1 MYRTALR
8 NVLAHKGRLL
18 MTALAILLGTAFVS
32 GTLVFS
38 DTLGQAMKN
47 SFAKSYT
54 DVSVLVTDRTVGTR
68 MGGGN
73 IEDEK
78 NTEKLTDAT
87 VKQIA
92 ALPGAAKSRGVVS
105 GFIGVSDKK
114 GNLIGEVW
122 SAMGGNYVPDPSGKD
137 SRYPLVEG
145 KAPSGPKEVALDKA
159 TADKGGYHVGDTVRI
174 ARNGPALEVKLAGI
188 VTTDDPQITSGGTL
202 TLLDTASAQKIL
214 LTPGQYSSVSVLAK
228 SGTTESALLDQVSN
242 VLPKAGDFRTKTG
255 QQLIDEQAEVIA
267 KGTDKMKT
275 MLLVFAIISL
285 FVSIFIIANTFTM
298 LVAQRTK
305 ELALLRAVG
314 ASRSQVTRSVLVEAL
329 ALGVTASAAGLL
341 AGIGIGA
348 GMQSLIHATAP
359 GMPTGPLVI
368 APTTVVVT
376 LVVGVLVAVLSAV
389 LPALRASRIAPV
401 TAMSSGDQPATQKSL
416 VIRNVVGSV
425 FTIGGLGLVVTGAAT
440 RSSSGQVPVGA
451 GVGLALI
458 GIFVLLPLLS
468 RPVIALVGPL
478 LAKVAGTPGK
488 LARRNAV
495 RNPRRTAATAAALT
509 IGLALVTG
517 LSVLGSSVS
526 DMVDKAVT
534 SSMKADYDVTLAT
547 GDLTPELAAAIAKA
561 PGVAVSSP
569 INRAFWELGGALH
582 SVRGFDAAGFEQLV
596 QPKMVSGSAAA
607 LKQGQILVDSNMAK
621 KENLSVGST
630 VKVDYRTGGAASQGT
645 LTVGGVYEGNTMISE
660 VIMASAE
667 IAKHEPQLYLSEVLV
682 KGTDGPSAALKQ
694 SIKDA
699 TGNNPVVEVKT
710 RQDMR
715 DEFSKMITFALNMM
729 YGLLGMAVVIAV
741 IGVINTL
748 AMSVFERKR
757 EIGMLRAI
765 GLDRRGIKRMV
776 RLESVVISLFGA
788 VIGVALGTFAAWAVN
803 RTLISSLPTLTT
815 VVPYGQLLLFLAL
828 AGLVGLVA
836 ALWPARQASKLNILV
851 SIKTD

>member
-32 GTLVFS
+32 ATLVFS
-38 DTLGQAMKN
+38 DTLGEAMKN
-47 SFAKSYT
+47 SYAKSYT
-54 DVSVLVTDRTVGTR
+54 DVSVLVTDNSAGMRFGPR
-68 MGGGN
+68 GRDDAG
-73 IEDEK
+73 K
-78 NTEKLTDAT
+78 SEKLTDAT
-87 VKQIA
+87 VREIA
-92 ALPGAAKSRGVVS
+92 ALPGADRARGVVS
-105 GFIGVSDKK
+105 GFIGVADKK

-122 SAMGGNYVPDPSGKD
+122 SALGSNYVPDATGKD
-137 SRYPLVEG
+137 SRYPLVDG
-145 KAPSGPKEVALDKA
+145 HAPAGPKEVAIDRA
-159 TADKGGYHVGDTVRI
+159 TADKGGYHVGDTIRI
-174 ARNGPALEVKLAGI
+174 ASNGPAMDAKLTGI

-202 TLLDTASAQKIL
+202 TLMDTASAQKLL
-214 LTPGQYSSVSVLAK
+214 LTPGQYSSISVLAK
-228 SGTTESALLDQVSN
+228 SGTSEPALLADVTKA
-242 VLPKAGDFRTKTG
+242 LPKGDNFHTETG
-255 QQLIDEQAEVIA
+255 QQLTDEQTKAIA
-267 KGTDKMKT
+267 AGTDGMKT

-314 ASRSQVTRSVLVEAL
+314 ASRSQVTKSVLVEAL
-329 ALGVTASAAGLL
+329 ALGIGASVTGLL
-341 AGIGIGA
+341 AGVGIGA
-348 GMQSLIHATAP
+348 GMQSLIHATSA

-376 LVVGVLVAVLSAV
+376 LVVGVLVTVLSAV
-389 LPALRASRIAPV
+389 IPAVRASRIAPV
-401 TAMSSGDQPATQKSL
+401 AAMSSGDQPATQKSL
-416 VIRNVVGSV
+416 VVRNVIGSV
-425 FTIGGLGLVVTGAAT
+425 ITVGGLGLVVMGAAT
-440 RSSSGQVPVGA
+440 KSSSGRVPVGF
-451 GVGLALI
+451 GVALAMI
-458 GIFVLLPLLS
+458 GIFVVLPLLS

-478 LAKVAGTPGK
+478 MAKLAGTPGK

-509 IGLALVTG
+509 IGLTLVTG
-517 LSVLGSSVS
+517 LTVLGASIT

-534 SSMKADYDVTLAT
+534 SSMKADYDITTAT
-547 GDLTPELAAAIAKA
+547 GGLTPELATAIGKA
-561 PGVAVSSP
+561 PGVAVASP
-569 INRAFWELGGALH
+569 VNKAYSEFNGHSH
-582 SVRGFDAAGFEQLV
+582 SVFGIDAAGFEQLV
-596 QPKMVSGSAAA
+596 QPKMLSGSASA
-607 LKQGQILVDSNMAK
+607 LKQGQILVDDSMAK
-621 KENLSVGST
+621 KENLAVGST
-630 VKVDYRTGGAASQGT
+630 VKVSFPEHEGT
-645 LTVGGVYEGNTMISE
+645 ITVGGVYEGNAMISE
-660 VIMASAE
+660 VVMANTDL
-667 IAKHEPQLYLSEVLV
+667 AKHDSATYLSDVLV
-682 KGTDGPSAALKQ
+682 KGTDGASPALKQ

-699 TGNNPVVEVKT
+699 TGNNPVVQVKT
-710 RQDMR
+710 KQDMR
-715 DEFSKMITFALNMM
+715 DEFNKIITFALNMM

-803 RTLISSLPTLTT
+803 RTLTSSLPTLST
-815 VVPYGQLLLFLAL
+815 VIPYGQLLLFLAL
-828 AGLVGLVA
+828 AGLVGLFA
-836 ALWPARQASKLNILV
+836 ALWPARQASKLDILT